1 MRRNKVAYDAFSDE
15 ENEKKR
21 TVVNNLEEESEESEE
36 MNEEEQYL
44 REIRRERLLQKLR
57 GEENEDEKEEE
68 EEEKDES
75 DHDAFD
81 PEEVKEI
88 EAFKQRLQ
96 QRRELERS
104 RSQKT
109 DFSRKYWLLDLWKE
123 IVSFDNPEVASF
135 LQRSSSLS
143 STIDSPSGS
152 LVRVNSL
159 KTSNSMQSRRLT
171 LQNVGMKE

>member
-1 MRRNKVAYDAFSDE
+1 M
-15 ENEKKR
+15 KR
-21 TVVNNLEEESEESEE
+21 V
-36 MNEEEQYL
+36 NEEEQYL

-109 DFSRKYWLLDLWKE
+109 DFSRKY
-123 IVSFDNPEVASF
+123 
-135 LQRSSSLS
+135 
-143 STIDSPSGS
+143 
-152 LVRVNSL
+152 
-159 KTSNSMQSRRLT
+159 
-171 LQNVGMKE
+171 

>member
-1 MRRNKVAYDAFSDE
+1 MK
-15 ENEKKR
+15 EKQKE
-21 TVVNNLEEESEESEE
+21 TVIPTTVMSPP
-36 MNEEEQYL
+36 
-44 REIRRERLLQKLR
+44 
-57 GEENEDEKEEE
+57 EKEE

-109 DFSRKYWLLDLWKE
+109 DFSRKY
-123 IVSFDNPEVASF
+123 
-135 LQRSSSLS
+135 
-143 STIDSPSGS
+143 
-152 LVRVNSL
+152 
-159 KTSNSMQSRRLT
+159 
-171 LQNVGMKE
+171 